1 MTENSFIVN
10 YFNVF
15 LLLYHNTKTKSK
27 LNKHTTAL
35 ADKICDQIWETKKLK
50 NK

>member
-1 MTENSFIVN
+1 M
-10 YFNVF
+10 YFCF
-15 LLLYHNTKTKSK
+15 YTTDLHNTKTKSK